1 MLLSETETGAKAGAD
16 AAANAAIPK
25 RMQTDTDRQ
34 TDRFSRTGCKRAAAG
49 GMCPG
54 EATRQRKAHR
64 QPVHHGE
71 SYLSKTK
78 RAERKRS

>member
-25 RMQTDTDRQ
+25 RMQTDRQ

-78 RAERKRS
+78 RVERKRS